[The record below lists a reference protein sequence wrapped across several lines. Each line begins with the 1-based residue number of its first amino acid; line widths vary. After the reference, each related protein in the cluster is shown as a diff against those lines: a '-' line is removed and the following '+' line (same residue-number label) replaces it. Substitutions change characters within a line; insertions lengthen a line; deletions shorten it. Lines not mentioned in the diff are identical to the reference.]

1 MSYSQQSGIS
11 VPSTWLG
18 LNTRATD
25 LLLTISLVIVS
36 LSFLAMAT
44 GEYRAVAFVATVGI
58 AVVGLGI
65 TLIRL
70 SEYLRQ
76 NR

>member
-1 MSYSQQSGIS
+1 
-11 VPSTWLG
+11 
-18 LNTRATD
+18 
-25 LLLTISLVIVS
+25 
-36 LSFLAMAT
+36 MAT